1 MARLPKGIFGPF
13 SGKIGPV
20 VGATWNGIPY
30 IRTKAKKKKKKK
42 KVVKSPLRLANE
54 AKFKFANHWM
64 VPFHPYVIVGF
75 GNFPKEKP
83 PISMA
88 FSINYRDAVT
98 GTYPDFEID
107 YSKVVLSIGNLP
119 GLTRPVIV
127 FTKPE
132 MLELSWEQD
141 SNPLSAYDDQ
151 VTLVLYSRDLALT
164 DGFIGG
170 VKRASRKCSY
180 EFDARLVG
188 KELDVYVSVSSL
200 DRKKMASS
208 VYLGRIAP

>member
-20 VGATWNGIPY
+20 IGATWNGIPY
-30 IRTKAKKKKKKK
+30 IRAKAKKKKKK
-42 KVVKSPLRLANE
+42 KVVKSLLKIANE
-54 AKFKFANHWM
+54 AKFKFGNDWM
-64 VPFHPYVIVGF
+64 VPFHPYIIVGF
-75 GNFPKEKP
+75 GNSPKGKP

-88 FSINYRDAVT
+88 FSINYRDAVI

-107 YSKVVLSIGNLP
+107 YSKVVLSIGDLP
-119 GLTRPVIV
+119 GLTRPAMV

-141 SNPLSAYDDQ
+141 SDPLTSFDDL
-151 VTLVLYSRDLALT
+151 VTLVLYSRDLALS

-170 VKRASRKCSY
+170 VKRASGKCSY
-180 EFDARLVG
+180 EFDTRLVG

-200 DRKKMASS
+200 DRKKMANS
-208 VYLGRIAP
+208 VYLGRVAP